1 MATRERAA
9 KKVETTSN
17 VVEMKKPR
25 TRAAVVEKDEAPVKR
40 TRAAAEKTEA
50 PAKKA
55 AFGGKVPRAMFTV
68 PKRRKAPVDNN
79 NEAVALLVTAALNA
93 NPECDSVSAGKL
105 NLLLMGAGLA
115 TSSAEAVVLV
125 AAAQKAGA
133 VVSEL

>member
-17 VVEMKKPR
+17 VVEMKKTR
-25 TRAAVVEKDEAPVKR
+25 TRAVEKDEAPAKR
-40 TRAAAEKTEA
+40 TRAAEKTEA

-55 AFGGKVPRAMFTV
+55 AFGGKVPRAMFSV

-79 NEAVALLVTAALNA
+79 NDAVALLVTAALNA
-93 NPECDSVSAGKL
+93 NPESEGVSAGKL

-115 TSSAEAVVLV
+115 SSSAEAVVLV
-125 AAAQKAGA
+125 TAAQKAG
-133 VVSEL
+133 VIVGE